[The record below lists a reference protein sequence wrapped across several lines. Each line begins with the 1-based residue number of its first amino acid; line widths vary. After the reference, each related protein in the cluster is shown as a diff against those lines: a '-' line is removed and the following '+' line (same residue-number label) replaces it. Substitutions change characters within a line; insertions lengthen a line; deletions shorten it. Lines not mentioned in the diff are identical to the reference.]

1 MGEMRRIFTNQPEP
15 VIYFRFHKGALMYI
29 GETQDLKQGR
39 PFRDGDKDAHKES
52 HIRFRKIVHKKRLR
66 TTDFEKIE
74 KMENKLYDRYIGEY
88 DKVITMKASKNPRR
102 RKYWEAYFIVK
113 YKPATMSGIDK
124 YVKLLKGR
132 NYKLSGQE
140 KEKMLNGRKV
150 HLNAFSKAN
159 QESIIKKLE
168 FQQLTGMQM
177 YVDASESLLREKEHP
192 R

>member
-1 MGEMRRIFTNQPEP
+1 MRRIFTNQPEP

-39 PFRDGDKDAHKES
+39 PFRDGEKDLHKES
-52 HIRFRKIVHKKRLR
+52 HNRFRTIVHKKRLR
-66 TTDFEKIE
+66 TADFEKIE

-88 DKVITMKASKNPRR
+88 DKVITIKASKKPRR

-113 YKPATMSGIDK
+113 YTPAAMSGIDK

-132 NYKLSGQE
+132 NYVLSEQE
-140 KEKMLNGRKV
+140 KEKMLDGRKA
-150 HLNAFSKAN
+150 HFNAFSKAN

-177 YVDASESLLREKEHP
+177 YVDASESLEREREHI